1 MHWLGDCTCIWHPA
15 AYETFS
21 QAINFELMFSNL
33 MDRGWSE
40 DGLTWT
46 PRPDIAESW
55 EVSADGLTWTF
66 HLRQGVNWHDGE
78 PFTAEDVKFTINR
91 SLITPIR
98 FTRAAWQAVK
108 GAQAVIDAG
117 SGEAEGIN
125 VIDDHT
131 IALTLEA
138 PNSDYTSNLADPEA
152 AIMPKHILEPTD
164 PKAVETIP
172 FSTTS
177 PIGTGPYKFI
187 RYETDQY
194 SEFEANPDYFQGAP
208 KIQKIFIKRLLGDQ
222 AIAQLESGDLDIS
235 VRLNPAEKGRLDQ
248 VPTLDV
254 LSTPGVGTFGPYYNM
269 IRINDVNCRKAM
281 AYAIDAQGIVDAVF
295 GGAAQGQPG
304 RHAGHAAGGRPGTL
318 RLRPGQGH
326 RALRAVQLDRRL
338 GQEPAAQDRLRQ
350 VVRGRRAVGPDLRA
364 EPRGRSASR
373 PRSTASRRPRRSRPT
388 TGSTSGRSSSPR
400 AVTRASGR
408 SARRTTTSRAPRT
421 EPAVNKAYFKDCA
434 IDDLYEQATKE
445 FDEAK
450 RTEIFKQ
457 VESILNKAVFHTSL
471 WTTNALSAKKKTLI
485 GPKVPANT
493 RE

>member
-1 MHWLGDCTCIWHPA
+1 
-15 AYETFS
+15 
-21 QAINFELMFSNL
+21 MFSNL
-33 MDRGWSE
+33 MDRGWAE

-55 EVSADGLTWTF
+55 EVSPDGLTWTF
-66 HLRQGVNWHDGE
+66 HLRQGVNWHDGT

-98 FTRAAWQAVK
+98 FTRAAWEAVK

-125 VIDDHT
+125 VIDEHT

-152 AIMPKHILEPTD
+152 AIVPKHILEPTD
-164 PKAVETIP
+164 PAAVETIP
-172 FSTTS
+172 FSITS

-235 VRLNPAEKGRLDQ
+235 IRLNPAEKGRLDQ

-269 IRINDVNCRKAM
+269 IRVDDVNCRKAM
-281 AYAIDAQGIVDAVF
+281 AYAIDAQGIVDSVF
-295 GGAAQGQPG
+295 GGAAKVNQGVTPG
-304 RHAGHAAGGRPGTL
+304 MPAADDQELFNYDPAKATEFFE
-318 RLRPGQGH
+318 QCN
-326 RALRAVQLDRRL
+326 LDRRL
-338 GQEPAAQDRLRQ
+338 GQEPAADGSSSTSRSRASSSGS
-350 VVRGRRAVGPDLRA
+350 RSTRRTSSPSV
-364 EPRGRSASR
+364 SR
-373 PRSTASRRPRRSRPT
+373 PSSTASRRPRRSRPT

-400 AVTRASGR
+400 AVTRASAR
-408 SARRTTTSRAPRT
+408 SAPRTTTCPARRH
-421 EPAVNKAYFKDCA
+421 EPAVHKAYFKDC
-434 IDDLYEQATKE
+434 DDRRSLRAGDGRVRRGRANRDLQAGREHPEQGRLPHEPVDDQRPERQEEDAHRSQGPGQHPRVDRERGLELVLHRVATASE
-445 FDEAK
+445 EHIV
-450 RTEIFKQ
+450 R
-457 VESILNKAVFHTSL
+457 
-471 WTTNALSAKKKTLI
+471 
-485 GPKVPANT
+485 
-493 RE
+493 